1 MKSILARH
9 RAAAL
14 EGTHTMSLAQKVAV
28 EAILAADP
36 IARAHPE
43 IAAELAAAEGI
54 PISKPRPGLAALLQ
68 KEGRR

>member
-1 MKSILARH
+1 LKSILARH

-14 EGTHTMSLAQKVAV
+14 EGTHTMSLAQKAAV
-28 EAILAADP
+28 EATLATDP

-43 IAAELAAAEGI
+43 IAAELVAAEGM

-68 KEGRR
+68 SERQK